1 MGPAL
6 DVLEAQLVATGRG
19 TDAVHKMRSSVVVAS
34 PSQGR
39 PGSTRPPMMRRDP
52 RGHRERRP

>member
-1 MGPAL
+1 
-6 DVLEAQLVATGRG
+6 VN
-19 TDAVHKMRSSVVVAS
+19 KMRSSIVVAS
-34 PSQGR
+34 PAQGR